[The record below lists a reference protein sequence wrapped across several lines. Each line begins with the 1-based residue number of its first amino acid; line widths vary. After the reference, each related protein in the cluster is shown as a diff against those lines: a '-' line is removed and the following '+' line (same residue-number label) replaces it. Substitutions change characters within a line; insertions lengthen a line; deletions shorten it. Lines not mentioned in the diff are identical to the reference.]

1 MHLEMDEVKDLE
13 ILKYLGGPKV
23 SLTRGK
29 RKDQGQR
36 DRFENVMVLALMT
49 KRP

>member
-1 MHLEMDEVKDLE
+1 MDLEMNEVKDLE

-29 RKDQGQR
+29 QKDQR
-36 DRFENVMVLALMT
+36 DRFENVMVLALMM